1 MSVDSLG
8 SAVRFRGK
16 FLFWGARLDAAAV
29 QERRM
34 ERAVRSGV
42 NFAAMLVALVL
53 VLQFAWFVL
62 PQPLLVFRAVFWTQ
76 QYHGQTV
83 LFLFGICL
91 AAYVAYRLAE
101 ESRVRTDIPA
111 PHFGEVTEDT
121 FTETDVD
128 AFAKAPAKDR
138 IDAARAYA
146 PEAIKAVEDAVLLAA
161 KFGHGR
167 VAPAHLLGGL
177 LGAPSIGL
185 LLARLGIAGNA
196 MTEGVQRMLAAETG
210 SQGGAVSL
218 APEVVQSV
226 FGAYQEAA
234 VAKQR
239 RVRPT
244 EVLLAL
250 LRQKGPWQDLFFDLG
265 ADVTKVENVVAWIRV
280 VTELR
285 EKWHAGRGRARFRP
299 KGAMNRAMTA
309 LATPL
314 LDRMSDDLTEL
325 GRLGYLPPFVER
337 ARLMDQVFRSIEG
350 GRRHVLLVGAHG
362 TGKEALM
369 FGIAQ
374 RMVEEDV
381 PKTLSDK
388 RLIMLS
394 VAKLVSGATPSEVAE
409 RIDEVL
415 TEVARAGNIVLAI
428 PNVHGLVGLTTG
440 SRGGMDVGDALAEG
454 LRRANVFAIATTT
467 PEDDVAVLERSL
479 LGQAFE
485 RVQVTEP
492 EMNEAIRIVE
502 AKAGGMER
510 TNHVYLSYGAIET
523 AVQLSTRY
531 LHDRYLPEKAIEV
544 LKEVCHAVA
553 SQRGAKAVVGSED
566 VAAVIAEKSKV
577 PVTAVTQDE
586 GDKLLR
592 FEDVLHERMV
602 GQDEAV
608 AAVSRAIR
616 RARAELRNEKRPI
629 ANFLFLGPTGVGKT
643 ELAKTVAE
651 AYFGAEERM
660 TRLDM
665 SEYQDQQSLYRL
677 VGVPGGGSQ
686 ALGLLTEAVRRQP
699 FTLLLL
705 DELEKAHPD
714 IINVF
719 LQVMDDGRLTDAV
732 GKTVDF
738 TNVILIATTNAA
750 TPFITESLAAGQS
763 VEQVHDLLMREKLQ
777 GIFRPEFLNRF
788 DGVVVFRPLNS
799 AEINEVARRMLI
811 GVAKQLGAKG
821 ITLQVTEAAVA
832 ELAAAGFDP
841 MFGAR
846 PLRRVIQERV
856 QDALAQYLLGN
867 QIGRRDVVVFDVGGR
882 ISIQKAEQV

>member
-1 MSVDSLG
+1 MPVDSLG

-16 FLFWGARLDAAAV
+16 FLYWGARLDAAAIH
-29 QERRM
+29 ERRM

-42 NFAAMLVALVL
+42 NVAAMLVALVL
-53 VLQFAWFVL
+53 VLQFVWFVL
-62 PQPLLVFRAVFWTQ
+62 PQPLLVFRAAFWTQ

-83 LFLFGICL
+83 LFLLGICL
-91 AAYVAYRLAE
+91 ASYVAYRLAE

-111 PHFGEVTEDT
+111 PHFGETTEDA
-121 FTETDVD
+121 FAETDAD
-128 AFAKAPAKDR
+128 TFAKAPAKDR
-138 IDAARAYA
+138 IDASRAYA
-146 PEAIKAVEDAVLLAA
+146 PEATKAVEDAVLLAA

-210 SQGGAVSL
+210 SQGVAVVL
-218 APEVVQSV
+218 TPEVVQSV

-234 VAKQR
+234 LAKQR

-325 GRLGYLPPFVER
+325 ARLGYLPPFVER

-362 TGKEALM
+362 TGKEALL

-394 VAKLVSGATPSEVAE
+394 VAKLVSGATASEVAE

-467 PEDDVAVLERSL
+467 PEDDVATLERSL
-479 LGQAFE
+479 LGQSFE

-492 EMNEAIRIVE
+492 ETNEAIRIVE

-510 TNHVYLSYGAIET
+510 ANQVYLSYGAIET

-592 FEDVLHERMV
+592 FEEVLHERMV

-665 SEYQDQQSLYRL
+665 SEYQDAQSLYRL
-677 VGVPGGGSQ
+677 VGVPGSGQG
-686 ALGLLTEAVRRQP
+686 GLLTEAVRRQP

-719 LQVMDDGRLTDAV
+719 LQVMDDGRLTDAA

-750 TPFITESLAAGQS
+750 TPFITESLAAGQT

-811 GVAKQLGAKG
+811 GVAKQLDAKG

-856 QDALAQYLLGN
+856 QDALAQYLLSN
-867 QIGRRDVVVFDVGGR
+867 QIGRRDVVVFDVDGR